1 MHFYAERKGKLKS
14 VLPEYHCLLHLPVGK
29 IKLKL
34 LQEFIDANKNIQHP
48 FAVGL

>member
-14 VLPEYHCLLHLPVGK
+14 VLSEYHCLLRLPVGE

-34 LQEFIDANKNIQHP
+34 LQEFRDANKNIQHP
-48 FAVGL
+48 FAVRL